1 MDALVLICDT
11 DGRLRSSHTI
21 GAGLPD
27 LHPEAGRPFP
37 MLFGPDAVGRALDLF
52 ADLRRTV
59 VVLDRPLPS
68 PLEHGGTLYLSG
80 RRDAEGLVL
89 TVAHAPMT
97 VRAIA
102 EHVAEEDP
110 ALALRVRALGA
121 VGPAGSGLPAD
132 EASVEAL
139 FEEMSRLNSDLA
151 NTQRALAKANSELAA
166 SNEQKNR
173 LMGMLAHDLRS
184 PLQVIAG
191 FAQILEERLGGRLED
206 TERSCLERIRES
218 SLFMRHLM
226 EDALSLAAVQAGRL
240 RLVRRPTDLVRL
252 VRRNVSMNRVLA
264 DGKAMTIELS
274 VNDDAP
280 READIDPAKVEQ
292 VLNNLLSN
300 AIKYSDRGALIR
312 VAVGATPRE
321 SAGAAPHARIVVA
334 DNGRG
339 IPEAELGQLF
349 QPFGR
354 SGTLGTAGE
363 TTVGL
368 GLYICRTI
376 VEGHGGRISVDSAP
390 GRGSAFTVDLPV
402 GSTNR

>member
-1 MDALVLICDT
+1 MDALVLTCDL
-11 DGRLRSSHTI
+11 DGRLRTTHAT
-21 GAGLPD
+21 GAGLPE

-52 ADLRRTV
+52 ADLRRTGL
-59 VVLDRPLPS
+59 VLDRPLAS
-68 PLEHGGTLYLSG
+68 PQEQGGTLYLSG
-80 RRDAEGLVL
+80 WRDAEGLVL
-89 TVAHAPMT
+89 TVARAPMA
-97 VRAIA
+97 VHAIA
-102 EHVAEEDP
+102 EQVAENDP

-121 VGPAGSGLPAD
+121 VRPAGGGFPMD
-132 EASVEAL
+132 GASVEAL

-151 NTQRALAKANSELAA
+151 NAQRALAKANAELAA

-184 PLQVIAG
+184 PLQVVAG

-206 TERSCLERIRES
+206 AERSCLERIRES
-218 SLFMRHLM
+218 SLFMRHLV

-240 RLVRRPTDLVRL
+240 RLVRRPTDLVQL

-280 READIDPAKVEQ
+280 RAVEVDPAKVEQ

-312 VAVGATPRE
+312 VTVGATPE
-321 SAGAAPHARIVVA
+321 GSAGAGPHARIVVA

-402 GSTNR
+402 GSANH